1 MRAGETIVC
10 PCCGEKTIVKE
21 HRNLDGFKVVGV
33 EFRCMLCAGKLG
45 DAPMPG
51 TAAPEEAPKANP
63 FASLLGEKTA
73 AAPSLADGGAKVHF
87 CRDCRHFI
95 VHPFLSRCEKFHKE
109 VNPMDDCVHFESKSK
124 S

>member
-1 MRAGETIVC
+1 MRAGESIVC
-10 PCCGEKTIVKE
+10 PLCGDKTIVKE
-21 HRNLDGFKVVGV
+21 HRKLDGFKLAGV
-33 EFRCMLCAGKLG
+33 EFRCMLCSGKLG
-45 DAPMPG
+45 EGSMPG
-51 TAAPEEAPKANP
+51 ETVPEVPKSNP

-73 AAPSLADGGAKVHF
+73 AAPTLADGGPEARF